1 MNKIKKI
8 IAIILTALTI
18 MGVFS
23 SATTVIAADFS
34 EAQARK
40 AYFNENLSGYLKN
53 IINTDN
59 AVKIAEVEEAQKI
72 EPTEESDIV
81 TANANARTSTVQ
93 TYSSDETNDGT
104 ESKIDIDHTRLTLEL
119 DDGSETA
126 YMFSE
131 PVSFIDDNG
140 ELVYKDINIQLL
152 SNAELNS
159 LGYSYENGAND
170 YKTYFGANSDNG
182 IMLVNPNGNRVRI
195 VPNSSITA
203 TGQIVTLED
212 DGKEFDAF
220 LYNGVYDSNTSL
232 RYAPQLNGIKEEII
246 VNSYTGKTTYEFTLY
261 TENAVAAIN
270 SYGDIEI
277 IDKNSCKIVDTFKA
291 PFVYDSSE
299 GFDQTSEHYADC
311 VYGLEEVCE
320 GQYNLTVSIPA
331 EYLSAKTTQYPIII
345 DPTTSNISMTY
356 DTSVYSALST
366 DSHSSNITACFGR
379 TTSSEYGRGRAMFYF
394 KIPSA
399 IEKYAKISSAKLYL
413 RETTG
418 RTDTMYVRP
427 YLIKDTWD
435 NSVTWSTRPSYT
447 TKISYPGKEDLA
459 LPRRNIN
466 STSTDVS
473 DSNYWYAFNITYAVR
488 AWKSGTSNRGLVF
501 IAECDSNSDDYLWR
515 AFATKEHTTSSYR
528 PYAVI
533 SYTND
538 TTVPV
543 ISSVSGNPTSY
554 TNDDVTLKVTAT
566 DETYGVTEYSF
577 DTGNG
582 DKWGAQSS
590 ATISSNCTVKIKVK
604 DYAGNVSET
613 KTIKITKIDK
623 TKPSAT
629 STHDDATDN
638 STPVDVTITLTDNC
652 SLKNYSLNGGSAVS
666 ISGTKKVI
674 TTTCEPGVTYSLTV
688 TDTAGN
694 KFSDNYSVPYRYP
707 DDISEPEAPDIFEE
721 NGKVYIN
728 SRSFDFSEDVDMNE
742 FISYSVGGRTYG
754 GYDSSSISFDLV
766 NTYDTT
772 IEAWAHDA
780 AGNIGE
786 RVSID
791 VDSKLG
797 EYRNSYN
804 DIVFGDGVFPVGF
817 ERVYSSNDGWFFTFN
832 SNLADYRNGYVFTDF
847 YGNKHHFISDENG
860 EYFSIDGVELKVESG
875 TIAGNSYAYCLEYD
889 SLILY
894 FDSSKKLAAVE
905 NEYSIATY
913 TWTKRLLTIIN
924 KVKNEENDG
933 YTEAATATICFTDNK
948 PDDIMV
954 TLTSSTE
961 TKIVSY
967 HWDDNNLIKFVDAP
981 GVAHNY
987 AYNTDGLL
995 ANDDG
1000 VIIDYSNGRIKR
1012 ITQKSGA
1019 FVKYTYNDTKASQD
1033 STLPDNIGCVTIRDS
1048 KGVLDTFYY
1057 SDNIIT
1063 SESGFNYTNE
1073 SEYYPSYIDNSL
1085 TSDDTFSNV
1094 AYVIERS
1101 VDDNTDTDTDTAL
1114 DEYTDNEYMEEDDI
1128 SDLYDEYDD
1137 GSYIFYEYDENGRVI
1152 TILEVAA
1159 DTLSVTDTTTFAD
1172 AEAVAETKTVTTYA
1186 DEISDNVIEEF
1197 VLIRSSS
1204 GSLVNSKRM
1213 SYSYNSNGSITRYS
1227 DSSGFGTGWIET
1239 YIEQYF
1245 YDDFGNVTKEIV
1257 TESELISNEDNTPP
1271 QTITTVNTTSYVFDE
1286 WNQLIETVYDEGEET
1301 EFSVSTT
1308 YDLLGRVIEETYDD
1322 QTTEYTYDS
1331 EGNVIEINTP
1341 ESISDYTYTNGLLMK
1356 RQDAY
1361 KYIVTDEEDDFIAL
1375 YEYDDFGN
1383 LKSHTYRDYN
1393 FTYNTFGNILT
1404 ANVGTQQIVEYEYT
1418 EDTKQDVVSAEY
1430 ANEQVLTYLY
1440 TDDDWE
1446 IICLNDYVMYES
1458 CNVHNENGSI
1468 TTTAKDLVN
1477 NINKITEGN
1486 GFTVSDSENQTLY
1499 SVQKYEKD
1507 ETDENSFDGEI
1518 VNVGTNKYKF
1528 VSNNNEDTFS
1538 KNDTLL
1544 FSKTYEKDLS
1554 GKLTKETVNSNI
1566 STEYGYGANSMVTV
1580 LKNTVDDLLFSYNY
1594 SYDSNGNII
1603 AENLTRK
1610 SVGNQGE
1617 TIADSET
1624 TIYTYDYKNQLV
1636 SAESDT
1642 TKWEYTYDERGNI
1655 LTRHQYN
1662 VSINNNGEKVYSFR
1676 DYDSWTL
1683 DSNWKDKL
1691 AKFNGQSITYDAIG
1705 NPLSYKGNTLTWTM
1719 GRQLASYGSNTYTYN
1734 EDGIRTSKTVNGVTT
1749 KYYLNGTDII
1759 EQTDGT
1765 NTLHFYYDNT
1775 GEIIGFTYNDNQYFY
1790 IKNVQDDIIA
1800 IADNSGNIVSEYA
1813 YDPWGAVISVT
1824 GSNTEIGNL
1833 NPFRYRSY
1841 YYDSEIGM
1849 YYLQS
1854 RYYDPEICRFI
1865 NCDDVNY
1872 IGLTE
1877 SEISY
1882 NPFAYCENNA
1892 VNRVDPSGCF
1902 AGADHYKIT
1911 YEIAK
1916 KYFNEEI
1923 AKALAEFSRMVDEIY
1938 PPVKEFYSAY
1948 SQSFHFDVE
1957 SQRIGSKDSRDV
1969 RKEEFIEQGIEC
1981 LKNASKSKKE
1991 EEKKLGVV
1999 FAIMYFGM
2007 ALHPLQDKVAHSG
2020 PLGNADI
2027 RIYDSYGNYTVIF
2040 YFHYGESIDE
2050 LTGEYLN
2057 TGKTKGSVAKSR
2069 TKKQIKK
2076 YVKYFKK
2083 YKLYKYVK

>member
-1 MNKIKKI
+1 MSKIKKI
-8 IAIILTALTI
+8 IAITLTVLTFC
-18 MGVFS
+18 GVFS

-59 AVKIAEVEEAQKI
+59 AVKITEVEDAQKI
-72 EPTEESDIV
+72 EATEEAGIV
-81 TANANARTSTVQ
+81 TANANARTNTVQ
-93 TYSSDETNDGT
+93 TYSSNATNNTTENET
-104 ESKIDIDHTRLTLEL
+104 DIDHTRLTLEL

-140 ELVYKDINIQLL
+140 ELVYKDINIQPL

-170 YKTYFGANSDNG
+170 YKTYFGTNSDNG
-182 IMLVNPNGNRVRI
+182 IMVVNPNGNRVRI

-203 TGQIVTLED
+203 AGQIVTLED
-212 DGKEFDAF
+212 DEKEFDAF
-220 LYNGVYDSNTSL
+220 LYKGVYDSNTSL

-246 VNSYTGKTTYEFTLY
+246 VASYTGKTTYEFTLY

-277 IDKNSCKIVDTFKA
+277 IDKSSREIVDTFKA

-311 VYGLEEVCE
+311 EYGLEEVAE
-320 GQYNLTVSIPA
+320 GQYNLTVNVPE
-331 EYLSAKTTQYPIII
+331 EYLSAETTQYPIII

-356 DTSVYSALST
+356 DTSVYSAYST

-554 TNDDVTLKVTAT
+554 TNSDVTLKVTAT
-566 DETYGVTEYSF
+566 DETYGVYRYSF
-577 DTGNG
+577 DNG
-582 DKWGAQSS
+582 STWQSS
-590 ATISSNCTVKIKVK
+590 NSKTFSSNQTVKIKVK
-604 DYAGNVSET
+604 DYAGNISATKSVS
-613 KTIKITKIDK
+613 ISKIDK
-623 TKPSAT
+623 TKPSAAFT
-629 STHDDATDN
+629 YGEATDN

-674 TTTCEPGVTYSLTV
+674 TKTCEPGVTYSLTV

-694 KFSDNYSVPYRYP
+694 KLSKNYGVAYPYP
-707 DDISEPEAPDIFEE
+707 DDTSEPEAPDIFEE

-728 SRSFDFSEDVDMNE
+728 SRSFDFSEDVDTNE

-754 GYDSSSISFDLV
+754 GYNSSNISFDLV

-772 IEAWAHDA
+772 IQAWTYDV

-804 DIVFGDGVFPVGF
+804 DIVFGAGVFPVGF

-847 YGNKHHFISDENG
+847 YGDKHHFISDENG
-860 EYFSIDGVELKVESG
+860 EYFSVDGDELKVESG

-889 SLILY
+889 SLTLY
-894 FDSSKKLAAVE
+894 FDLSKKLSAIEDEYNIAV
-905 NEYSIATY
+905 YA
-913 TWTKRLLTIIN
+913 WTDTILTITN
-924 KVKNEENDG
+924 KVKNEDTNI
-933 YTEAATATICFTDNK
+933 YTDTATATIYLTDNK
-948 PDDIMV
+948 PEDI
-954 TLTSSTE
+954 TIALASSTQ
-961 TKIVSY
+961 TKTVCY
-967 HWDDNNLIKFVDAP
+967 YWNDNNLTKFVDAM

-987 AYNTDGLL
+987 VYTDGLL
-995 ANDDG
+995 TNDDG
-1000 VIIDYSNGRIKR
+1000 TTIDYSNGRIKR

-1033 STLPDNIGCVTIRDS
+1033 STLPDNIGCVAIEDS
-1048 KGVLDTFYY
+1048 KGVADTFYY

-1063 SESGFNYTNE
+1063 SESGFNYTDKTG
-1073 SEYYPSYIDNSL
+1073 YYPSYIDNSL
-1085 TSDDTFSNV
+1085 TADTFSKV
-1094 AYVIERS
+1094 AYVIERD
-1101 VDDNTDTDTDTAL
+1101 VDDNTDIDTDTDNDTAL
-1114 DEYTDNEYMEEDDI
+1114 DEYTDNEYMEEI

-1137 GSYIFYEYDENGRVI
+1137 GSYTFYEYDQNGRVI
-1152 TILEVAA
+1152 TTLEVASG
-1159 DTLSVTDTTTFAD
+1159 TLTVTNTTTFAD
-1172 AEAVAETKTVTTYA
+1172 AEAVAKTKTVTIYA
-1186 DEISDNVIEEF
+1186 DEISDNVIEET
-1197 VLIRSSS
+1197 VLVRNTD
-1204 GSLVNSKRM
+1204 GTLVNSERTL
-1213 SYSYNSNGSITRYS
+1213 YSYNSRGSVTRYS
-1227 DSSGFGTGWIET
+1227 DSSSFGVGWIET
-1239 YIEQYF
+1239 YIEEYE
-1245 YDDFGNVTKEIV
+1245 YDNFGNVTKEII
-1257 TESELISNEDNTPP
+1257 TENEQMQNEDYTEI
-1271 QTITTVNTTSYVFDE
+1271 QTITTVNTTSYEFDE
-1286 WNQLIETVYDEGEET
+1286 WNQLIETVYDAGEET
-1301 EFSVSTT
+1301 ESSVSTT
-1308 YDLLGRVIEETYDD
+1308 YDLLGRVVRETYDD
-1322 QTTEYTYDS
+1322 QITTYTYDS
-1331 EGNVIEINTP
+1331 EGNIVKVNAP
-1341 ESISDYTYTNGLLMK
+1341 EGITDYTYTNGLLIE
-1356 RQDAY
+1356 RVDTYGFVA
-1361 KYIVTDEEDDFIAL
+1361 T

-1383 LKSHTYRDYN
+1383 LDSHSYKEYN

-1418 EDTKQDVVSAEY
+1418 EDTKQDVTSAEY
-1430 ANEQVLTYLY
+1430 ANEQLVTYLY
-1440 TDDDWE
+1440 TDDNWE
-1446 IICLNDYVMYES
+1446 IICLNDYVVYES
-1458 CNVHNENGSI
+1458 CNVENEDGSI
-1468 TTTAKDLVN
+1468 TTTTEDLVN
-1477 NINKITEGN
+1477 NLNKITEGN
-1486 GFTVSDSENQTLY
+1486 RVVVSDSDNITLY
-1499 SVQKYEKD
+1499 SVRKCEKD

-1518 VNVGTNKYKF
+1518 VNVGTNKYKL

-1544 FSKTYEKDLS
+1544 FSKTYEEDLS
-1554 GKLTKETVNSNI
+1554 GKLAKETVNSNI

-1580 LKNTVDDLLFSYNY
+1580 LKNTVDDMTFSYNY
-1594 SYDSNGNII
+1594 SYDSKGNIV
-1603 AENLTRK
+1603 AETLTRE

-1617 TIADSET
+1617 TIANSET
-1624 TIYTYDYKNQLV
+1624 TMYTYDNKNQLV
-1636 SAESDT
+1636 SAENDT

-1655 LTRHQYN
+1655 LMRREYV
-1662 VSINNNGEKVYSFR
+1662 VSVDDNGEKVYSYK
-1676 DYDSWTL
+1676 DYDSWTR
-1683 DSNWKDKL
+1683 DDVWKDKL
-1691 AKFNGQSITYDAIG
+1691 AKFSGQNISYDAIG
-1705 NPLSYKGNTLTWTM
+1705 NPISYKGNTLTWTM
-1719 GRQLASYGSNTYTYN
+1719 GRQLASYGSNTYKYN

-1800 IADNSGNIVSEYA
+1800 IADSSGDIVSEYA
-1813 YDPWGAVISVT
+1813 YDPWGSVISVT

-1872 IGLTE
+1872 IGITQF
-1877 SEISY
+1877 EISY
-1882 NPFAYCENNA
+1882 NPFAYCENDP
-1892 VNRVDPSGCF
+1892 VNYVDESGY
-1902 AGADHYKIT
+1902 AKNSISG
-1911 YEIAK
+1911 K
-1916 KYFNEEI
+1916 KYKNSYSGYYRALYYSYRLFCSIGKVSVFADYKNGVIQVWNEQDNI
-1923 AKALAEFSRMVDEIY
+1923 DEI
-1938 PPVKEFYSAY
+1938 
-1948 SQSFHFDVE
+1948 
-1957 SQRIGSKDSRDV
+1957 
-1969 RKEEFIEQGIEC
+1969 
-1981 LKNASKSKKE
+1981 
-1991 EEKKLGVV
+1991 
-1999 FAIMYFGM
+1999 FG
-2007 ALHPLQDKVAHSG
+2007 
-2020 PLGNADI
+2020 
-2027 RIYDSYGNYTVIF
+2027 
-2040 YFHYGESIDE
+2040 
-2050 LTGEYLN
+2050 
-2057 TGKTKGSVAKSR
+2057 TGKTKTFAYVLRKLARKINENALKKRTINGIAYELIAHYVWYKKGIYTSKSEVTDCGARSGELGFDYNAYIFEEDRSKFSDVEKLVKKGKLNSALKKLIPTLAKLGWQKITS
-2069 TKKQIKK
+2069 
-2076 YVKYFKK
+2076 
-2083 YKLYKYVK
+2083 